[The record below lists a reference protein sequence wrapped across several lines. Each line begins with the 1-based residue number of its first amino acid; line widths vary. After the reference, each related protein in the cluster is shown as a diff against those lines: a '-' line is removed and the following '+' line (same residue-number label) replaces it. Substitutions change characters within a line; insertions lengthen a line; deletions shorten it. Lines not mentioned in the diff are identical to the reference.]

1 MFVQDLMTQLDAFA
15 EVEAVA
21 PGSMNANTLMRISEE
36 QNLDMPSK
44 EAADVVRESIDPER
58 NAELLAK
65 RKREL
70 VGKTIA
76 GKLKPSFMG
85 SRKGYFI
92 KWNEHDNDTIYVSK
106 ARAEQHLGPNPR
118 TGMWVKCTI
127 VDLGP
132 AWAPW
137 DRQHPFTQAIIAADD
152 SAPRSLPN
160 SRPASQR
167 GVRRAKPVL
176 DLSPVP
182 VQRPRAGS
190 KSVDTTPSPRSAQA
204 AAASW
209 ELIQNALAKG
219 KILTP
224 EATARESWGMV
235 KEAILNQKIVP
246 ALNKCILPNLNQDK
260 SKMPRNRRSSAF
272 ACRQHRRSD
281 FGGAATNWRR
291 GSALSSASNSPKSLS
306 NSSRGIR
313 PTRSRPMPQR
323 SQSSRG
329 IRRQGNQDSRF
340 GSLRR
345 QNSTPLAPKNGL

>member
-1 MFVQDLMTQLDAFA
+1 MFIQDLLTQLDAFA

-36 QNLDMPSK
+36 QHLDMPSK
-44 EAADVVRESIDPER
+44 EASDQESIDPER
-58 NAELLAK
+58 NAELLAE

-70 VGKTIA
+70 VGKTIT

-92 KWNEHDNDTIYVSK
+92 KWNEHDNDTIFVSK
-106 ARAEQHLGPNPR
+106 ARAEQHLGPTPR
-118 TGMWVKCTI
+118 TGMWVTCTI

-137 DRQHPFTQAIIAADD
+137 DRQHPFTQAIVAADEP
-152 SAPRSLPN
+152 SSRSLGV
-160 SRPASQR
+160 SQR
-167 GVRRAKPVL
+167 AICPVKPVL
-176 DLSPVP
+176 EIPP

-190 KSVDTTPSPRSAQA
+190 KSADTTPSPRAVQA

-209 ELIQNALAKG
+209 KLIQDALATG
-219 KILTP
+219 KLLTP
-224 EATARESWGMV
+224 EATASESWDVV
-235 KEAILNQKIVP
+235 KEAILNQKIAP
-246 ALNKCILPNLNQDK
+246 ALKQGILPNLNQDK

-281 FGGAATNWRR
+281 FGGAARSWRR
-291 GSALSSASNSPKSLS
+291 GSNTSSTANSTSGSPKSS
-306 NSSRGIR
+306 PGIR
-313 PTRSRPMPQR
+313 STRTRPIHQR

-329 IRRQGNQDSRF
+329 FRPVDSRF

-345 QNSTPLAPKNGL
+345 QNSTPLVPKNGL